1 MNRHQSDK
9 EATDETID
17 QSATGVRRREL
28 FTTGV
33 AGLAGGALLLGS
45 RADAR
50 AAGDARPARGAAPG
64 QPDRDYRPV
73 TVPNGAKLPFKV
85 VGGVK
90 VFHLVAEPV
99 DHEFLP
105 GLNAKCWGYNGN
117 VHGPVIEAV
126 EGDRVRIYVTNR
138 LPGSTTV
145 HWHGLRVPN
154 GMDGVG
160 GLTQKAIEPGET
172 FKYEFTLPHAGT
184 LMYHSHHDEM
194 TQMALGMTGML
205 IVHPRRPRHTVDRD
219 YVIMLHEWRID
230 PGAQRPNPLE
240 MTDFNVLTMNA
251 RAFPGTAPLLAK
263 TGERVRIRFGNLSA
277 MDHHPIHLHGHRF
290 WITETDGGVI
300 PEGARWPETTVLVP
314 TGSTRTI
321 EFVADNPGD
330 WPLHCHMTHHLMNQ
344 MGHGVPSMIGVDA
357 GKVDQRIRKSVP
369 GYMTMGQ
376 NGMADMAAMDMPVP
390 RNSVSTVMGR
400 GKFDVI
406 TMGGMFTLLK
416 IRDALPG
423 GKDPD
428 WYEAPPQT
436 LATNASDADLAR
448 DGIDPGTKPR

>member
-1 MNRHQSDK
+1 MSHRPDK
-9 EATDETID
+9 TRENIGEHP
-17 QSATGVRRREL
+17 SGPMRRRDL
-28 FTTGV
+28 FKTST
-33 AGLAGGALLLGS
+33 AGLAGGALLLAG
-45 RADAR
+45 RDAS
-50 AAGDARPARGAAPG
+50 AAEEPAAKPARWSAPG
-64 QPDRDYRPV
+64 QPHRDYLPV
-73 TVPNGAKLPFKV
+73 TVPNGSTLPFKIV
-85 VGGVK
+85 DDVK

-105 GLNAKCWGYNGN
+105 GLRAKCWGYGGQ

-138 LPGSTTV
+138 LPAATTV

-160 GLTQKAIEPGET
+160 GLTQMPIAPGET
-172 FKYEFTLPHAGT
+172 FKYEFTLQQAGT

-194 TQMALGMTGML
+194 TQMALGMTGMF

-219 YVIMLHEWRID
+219 YVLMLHEWRID

-240 MTDFNVLTMNA
+240 MTDFNILTMNA
-251 RAFPGTAPLLAK
+251 KAFPATAPLLAK

-290 WITETDGGVI
+290 WITETDGGAI
-300 PEGARWPETTVLVP
+300 PESARWPETTVLVP

-344 MGHGVPSMIGVDA
+344 MGHGVPSMLGVEA
-357 GKVDQRIRKSVP
+357 GTVDERIRKVVP

-376 NGMADMAAMDMPVP
+376 NGMGDMGAMDMPVP
-390 RNSVSTVMGR
+390 RNSVSMVAGR

-423 GKDPD
+423 GKNPE

-436 LATNASDADLAR
+436 LATNASPTDLTR
-448 DGIDPGTKPR
+448 DGIDVGTKP

>member
-1 MNRHQSDK
+1 M
-9 EATDETID
+9 
-17 QSATGVRRREL
+17 RRRDL
-28 FTTGV
+28 FKTGA
-33 AGLAGGALLLGS
+33 AGLAGGALL
-45 RADAR
+45 RAGDHEAR
-50 AAGDARPARGAAPG
+50 AAVAHPAPPG
-64 QPDRDYRPV
+64 QPDHDYLPV
-73 TVPNGAKLPFKV
+73 TVPNGAKLPFKL
-85 VGGVK
+85 VGGAK

-99 DHEFLP
+99 EHEFLP
-105 GLNAKCWGYNGN
+105 GLQAQCWGYNGS

-126 EGDRVRIYVTNR
+126 EGDHVRIYVTNR
-138 LPGSTTV
+138 LPAATTV

-160 GLTQKAIEPGET
+160 GLTQKPIEPGET
-172 FKYEFTLPHAGT
+172 FKYEFTLQHAGT

-205 IVHPRRPRHTVDRD
+205 IIHPRRPRHTVDRD

-230 PGAQRPNPLE
+230 PGARRPNPLE

-251 RAFPGTAPLLAK
+251 KAFPATAPMVAK
-263 TGERVRIRFGNLSA
+263 TGERVRIRLGNLGA

-300 PEGARWPETTVLVP
+300 PESARWPETTVLVP

-321 EFVADNPGD
+321 ELVADNPGD

-344 MGHGVPSMIGVDA
+344 MGHGVPNMLGADTTAI
-357 GKVDQRIRKSVP
+357 DQRIRKMVP
-369 GYMTMGQ
+369 GYMTMGR
-376 NGMADMAAMDMPVP
+376 NGMADMAAMDMAVP
-390 RNSVSTVMGR
+390 PNTVPMASGR
-400 GKFDVI
+400 GKFDII

-416 IRDALPG
+416 IRDALAG

-428 WYEAPPQT
+428 WYEAPAQT
-436 LATNASDADLAR
+436 LATNASEADLAR
-448 DGIDPGTKPR
+448 DGIAPP